1 MDCVTY
7 TILKVDAEVGKVKRD
22 IVLSVENLHT
32 SFQVGKQSIEV
43 VKGVSFE
50 VHRGKTL
57 AIVGESGCGKSVTI
71 HSVMRL
77 LPPQGRITEG
87 KVTYYTADGQALE
100 LTKYAPFG
108 KEMRAVRGGEI
119 GIIFQDPMASLNPV
133 YTVGDQIIENLRQH
147 EKISKKE
154 ALERA
159 IVMLQRL
166 GIPDAARRVHDYPHQ
181 FSGGMKQRVM
191 IAIAMI
197 CNPQILIADEPTTAL
212 DVTIQAQIMELMREL
227 QETGNKSIILNT
239 HNMGLVAEM
248 AHYIAVMYL
257 GRVVEYGTAEQ
268 IFEDSRHPYTT
279 ALLKSV
285 PVLGMQQDRMYTI
298 RGATPSP
305 DEVKEGCEF
314 ASRCDYATEGCRRG
328 VIAEHMVDDGHM
340 VRCNLVVE
348 GIRRDSIQS
357 GV

>member
-1 MDCVTY
+1 MKD
-7 TILKVDAEVGKVKRD
+7 LKRD

-32 SFQVGKQSIEV
+32 SFQVGRRTIEV

-71 HSVMRL
+71 HSVMKL
-77 LPPQGRITEG
+77 LPPQGRITAG
-87 KVTYYTADGQALE
+87 KVTYYGKNGRVLPLSE
-100 LTKYAPFG
+100 YPPYS
-108 KEMRAVRGGEI
+108 KEMRAVRGREI

-133 YTVGDQIIENLRQH
+133 YTIGDQIIENLRQH
-147 EKISKKE
+147 ERIGKKE

-159 IVMLQRL
+159 VAMLQRL

-181 FSGGMKQRVM
+181 FSGGMKQRAM

-212 DVTIQAQIMELMREL
+212 DVTIQAQIMELMQEL
-227 QETGNKSIILNT
+227 QDTGGTSIILIT

-268 IFEDSRHPYTT
+268 VFEDARHPYT
-279 ALLKSV
+279 AGLLKSV
-285 PVLGMQQDRMYTI
+285 PVLGMKKDRMYTI
-298 RGATPSP
+298 RGTTPSV

-314 ASRCDYATEGCRRG
+314 ASRCDYVMESCRKG
-328 VIAEHMVDDGHM
+328 VIPEYLVDEGHM
-340 VRCNLVVE
+340 VRCNLVAE
-348 GIRRDSIQS
+348 GIRP
-357 GV
+357 